1 MSFSYNV
8 IMIRKRK
15 WGLLIFIFAAIL
27 LIFEYWF
34 VNFSNTHFDPLM
46 INKVFIYF
54 GIGFSVLAI
63 LLAHLSYPRVHN
75 MKIFLSGYLTGLSV
89 LIFFTFT
96 KSGIFNT
103 VLTNEFIP
111 LLYLF
116 LFIML
121 FFAII
126 LPSISK
132 FSIVKWFTIFA
143 ILLEILIVIII
154 RSTNTTLSH
163 LVSLRNLV
171 DFQLFQIIPGIVFI
185 VLIIISIAFSKNQ
198 FYIGGTIGG
207 LVLLLGGSW
216 YLGPFSHNPALSDT
230 YVFAITPFFL
240 SLGILVHWIARMG
253 HMAFYDPL
261 LRIYNRSYC
270 DKILSERVNI
280 STTPP
285 FGIAIIDIDFFKK
298 VNDTYG
304 HPFGDKVLI
313 HIAHLLSNE
322 LVPKGT
328 LCRYGG
334 EEFVVFFPNKGK
346 KDLLSIMEKI
356 RIKIMKSVIYYN
368 KKKVK
373 VTISIGISVRR
384 SKHQSLGDILK
395 SADKALYTAKSK
407 GRNRVIC
414 RNLIINH

>member
-1 MSFSYNV
+1 
-8 IMIRKRK
+8 MIRKRK
-15 WGLLIFIFAAIL
+15 WGLLIFIFSAVL
-27 LIFEYWF
+27 LIVEHWF
-34 VNFSNTHFDPLM
+34 ANYYSTHFDPLL
-46 INKVFIYF
+46 INRVFIYF
-54 GIGFSVLAI
+54 GIIFSILAI

-75 MKIFLSGYLTGLSV
+75 MKIFLSGYLTGLSII
-89 LIFFTFT
+89 IFFTFT

-103 VLTNEFIP
+103 VLSNEFIP
-111 LLYLF
+111 LLYIF

-126 LPSISK
+126 LPSISR
-132 FSIVKWFTIFA
+132 FIIVKWFTISA
-143 ILLEILIVIII
+143 ILLEIIII
-154 RSTNTTLSH
+154 TIIRLTNIPLQELT
-163 LVSLRNLV
+163 SLRDLLN
-171 DFQLFQIIPGIVFI
+171 FQLFQIIPGIIFI
-185 VLIIISIAFSKNQ
+185 VLIILSITFSKHQ
-198 FYIGGTIGG
+198 FYIGGTISG
-207 LVLLLGGSW
+207 LILLLGSSW
-216 YLGPFSHNPALSDT
+216 YLGPFSNDPALSDA

-270 DKILSERVNI
+270 NKILSERVNI

-322 LVPKGT
+322 LVPIGT

-334 EEFVVFFPNKGK
+334 EEFVVFFPNKSK
-346 KDLLSIMEKI
+346 KNLISIMEKL
-356 RIKIMKSVIYYN
+356 RIKVMKSAIYCN

-373 VTISIGISVRR
+373 VTISIGISIRR
-384 SKHQSLGDILK
+384 SKHQSLDAILK

-407 GRNRVIC
+407 GRNKVVY
-414 RNLIINH
+414 RNLIVNR